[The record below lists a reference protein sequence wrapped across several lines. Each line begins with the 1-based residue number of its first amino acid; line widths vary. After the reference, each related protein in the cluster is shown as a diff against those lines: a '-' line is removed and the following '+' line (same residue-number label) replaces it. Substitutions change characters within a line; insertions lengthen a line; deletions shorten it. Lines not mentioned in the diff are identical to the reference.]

1 MYQGCTEDF
10 TFSLTQPFIYND
22 YQGMQMHRR

>member
-1 MYQGCTEDF
+1 MYGAALRTSH
-10 TFSLTQPFIYND
+10 SLTQPFIYND